1 LGLPVGPITNP
12 GRDSIAAVLNPAK
25 TDALY
30 YVADGSGGHVFARTL
45 QEHNANVAKWRAIR
59 AARGI

>member
-1 LGLPVGPITNP
+1 M
-12 GRDSIAAVLNPAK
+12 LNPAR

-45 QEHNANVAKWRAIR
+45 DEHNANVAKWRQYR
-59 AARGI
+59 KEKGI